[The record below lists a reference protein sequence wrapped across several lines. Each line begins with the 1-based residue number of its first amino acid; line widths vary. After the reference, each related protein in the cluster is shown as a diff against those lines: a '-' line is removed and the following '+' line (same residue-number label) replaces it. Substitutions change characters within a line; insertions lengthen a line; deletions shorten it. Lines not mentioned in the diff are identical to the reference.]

1 MILGKDIQI
10 FGSSGA
16 LIAASKSCVIRK
28 SNKAIEVSSST
39 SGDYEDYEAGRHS
52 WTVDISYLIA
62 SDVSTLDME
71 GNVYTLNIKVGNST
85 VKSGQALC
93 VQCDIQA
100 SNGNL
105 ATGSVKFQG
114 KGPLTS
120 GSSN

>member
-39 SGDYEDYEAGRHS
+39 SGDYEDYVAGRHS

-100 SNGNL
+100 STSNI

-120 GSSN
+120 GSSS